1 MLEVL
6 KQGCVLMAMGMGT
19 VVSFLVILI
28 ITMVI
33 TNKVL
38 VYINKFFPEV
48 LPEDTTSK
56 KPAAS
61 NDVEVAIAIAA
72 TKAL

>member
-6 KQGCVLMAMGMGT
+6 KQGCVLMVMGMGT

-28 ITMVI
+28 ITMFF
-33 TNKVL
+33 THKTL
-38 VYINKFFPEV
+38 LCINKIFPEV
-48 LPEDTTSK
+48 LPEAAASK
-56 KPAAS
+56 KPAVS

-72 TKAL
+72 TKVL

>member
-1 MLEVL
+1 MLETL

-48 LPEDTTSK
+48 LPEDKTSK